1 MQNSYKISAQFVSA
15 SAKFDDEA
23 KDAVKAAIRN
33 YNSKSLIAKNPKQIV
48 DYTFSDDDMTL
59 VMILESE
66 ATLPMPTK
74 ALRLL
79 SSYLVEE
86 TTLDKYISGKQL
98 LKMTTSTI
106 ANTLDLPIQA
116 GINKSE
122 NLNNLTM
129 LEKYI
134 KLLKQNDTASVAG
147 LQEIDVIINTL
158 LKNYD

>member
-15 SAKFDDEA
+15 GAKFDDEA
-23 KDAVKAAIRN
+23 KDAVKAAISN

-66 ATLPMPTK
+66 ADLPMPTK

-86 TTLDKYISGKQL
+86 TNLDKYVSGKQL

-106 ANTLDLPIQA
+106 ATTIDIPMEA
-116 GINKSE
+116 GIDASE
-122 NLNNLTM
+122 DMNRLTR

-134 KLLKQNDTASVAG
+134 KLIKKTDTASLKG
-147 LQEIDVIINTL
+147 LKEIDAMINVL
-158 LKNYD
+158 LKEH